1 MQCSPNLKMK
11 RCWGGVSAGSSSRSH
26 SSPIP
31 VAKEKKDG
39 WERHLC
45 QSYLLSPALLATGRS
60 RRTLRWKTQR
70 FGVGTPVQSLVRA
83 LALSVAFSTAIMF
96 AGMNPVVQVAD
107 AANQLELHLQSPPLQ
122 TVAPSRGLEPETKKW
137 NPKEL
142 MAPVLDKIAAVKVDG
157 DTEDEYW
164 VFDKI
169 PFSGQF
175 RILRKETTALE
186 IILSGFVAGFLVE
199 LTNALLLHPIDTFKT
214 RLQSSAGLAVRNP
227 ALLYQRLYDGL
238 VPVLATVPALS
249 IFWAVKDIVRK
260 TLIVFI
266 RAKLPSPV
274 ADVISSTFASA
285 CGEAAYVAVKTP
297 GEVLKINQQAA
308 LLDEDSLRQRYSEE
322 DNSYTSRSFQFNPYF
337 ILEES
342 LRSFPILCTVEVP
355 QVAVRTAIFVALH
368 DSSAF
373 PSGAGSDILVFT
385 IASAVASLLCTPL
398 DVARTQLVLRREG
411 VQNLSTTLQNIGE
424 REGISGLMAGWL
436 PRLLWNGLIV
446 GSILG
451 LCRLQYEDARAFF
464 MVGVLDKFE
473 NIVQPVSESIW

>member
-1 MQCSPNLKMK
+1 MQCSPNLKIK
-11 RCWGGVSAGSSSRSH
+11 RCCGGVSAGSNSRSH

-31 VAKEKKDG
+31 VAKEKRDG

-45 QSYLLSPALLATGRS
+45 QSFLLSPALLATGRS
-60 RRTLRWKTQR
+60 RRTFRWKTQR

-96 AGMNPVVQVAD
+96 AGMNPVIQVAD
-107 AANQLELHLQSPPLQ
+107 AADQLELHLQSPPLQ
-122 TVAPSRGLEPETKKW
+122 TVAPSSPQTKKW

-142 MAPVLDKIAAVKVDG
+142 VAPVLDKIAAVKVDA

-186 IILSGFVAGFLVE
+186 IILSGFMAGFLVE

-214 RLQSSAGLAVRNP
+214 RLQRGSGLAVRDP

-297 GEVLKINQQAA
+297 GEVVKINQQAA
-308 LLDEDSLRQRYSEE
+308 LLDEDSLQQRYSEE
-322 DNSYTSRSFQFNPYF
+322 DASYSSRSFQFNPYF

-368 DSSAF
+368 DSTAF

-411 VQNLSTTLQNIGE
+411 VENLSSTLQNIGE

-464 MVGVLDKFE
+464 MVGVLDRFE